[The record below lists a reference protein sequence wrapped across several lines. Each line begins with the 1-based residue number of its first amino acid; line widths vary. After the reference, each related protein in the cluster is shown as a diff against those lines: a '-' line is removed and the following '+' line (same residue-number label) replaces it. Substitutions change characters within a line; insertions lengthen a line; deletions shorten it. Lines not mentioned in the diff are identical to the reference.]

1 MREVLTDIHWPVDWQ
16 QFHFLRPGVLYLFL
30 PLLLILVILIVGN
43 REPQRWKQLIAPVL
57 RPYVFAPGNS
67 RAMWLP
73 LLFFVVGT
81 SLAIIGIAGPAWNR
95 TVIPGQKVQAV
106 VLVALDLSA
115 SMDATDISPTRLE
128 RAKLKLSDFFG
139 AHPGAKAGLI
149 AYAGTP
155 HLVMPFTTD
164 YSLIKLQAASL
175 ATREMPV
182 PGNNTQLLM
191 HDVDTLMTPVLAPSN
206 ILLLTDEV
214 TAADAALFTNYV
226 NTSIHHLEILLMSS
240 PRGAPVPGFPKV
252 VSRQDEGVLQSLAVN
267 PAIRINRLTLDTT
280 DVGRIAERIRAH
292 LIFEKDKKTDDKSWD
307 DMGYL
312 VIIPV
317 GVLVLL
323 WFRRGWAIQWCW
335 LPLLW
340 MVSACSVNSREADWW
355 YTKDYQGQVLY
366 QQQAYQ
372 QAGERFVDLP
382 HKAAAAYKAGDY
394 EAAAALFALDSSA
407 TGEYN
412 RGLALAKLG
421 RYEEAMNAF
430 TDAATLDP
438 ALKNK
443 AANSIGKVS
452 KEKMQVD
459 SVVKIGQ
466 PDTKVKEDKKNGP
479 LKERKRKPDDP
490 GLSADT
496 KVKDMPKTGDRLTDQ
511 VKSNIHQAQESESP
525 QSGKDTT
532 TAANNDAMKNIILR
546 RPPADPGAFLQK
558 RFELQR
564 KRYYQQVKP
573 GTQQW

>member
-1 MREVLTDIHWPVDWQ
+1 MREALVHMHWPIDWQ
-16 QFHFLRPGVLYLFL
+16 QFHFLRPEVLYLFL
-30 PLLLILVILIVGN
+30 PLLLIVIILVLAN
-43 REPQRWKQLIAPVL
+43 REPQKWKQLIAPVL
-57 RPYVFAPGNS
+57 RPYVFAKGNP

-73 LLFFVVGT
+73 LAFFVVGI
-81 SLAIIGIAGPAWNR
+81 SLAITGMAGPTWNR
-95 TVIPGQKVQAV
+95 TIIPGQKVQAV

-115 SMDATDISPTRLE
+115 SMNSTDIPPTRIE
-128 RAKLKLSDFFG
+128 RAKLKLSDFFA
-139 AHPGAKAGLI
+139 AHPGAKAGLL

-182 PGNNTQLLM
+182 PGNNTGLLL
-191 HDVDTLMTPVLAPSN
+191 HYIDTLMTPVLAPSHV
-206 ILLLTDEV
+206 LLMTDEV

-226 NTSIHHLEILLMSS
+226 NTSIHHLEILLLSS
-240 PRGAPVPGFPKV
+240 PEGAPVPGFPKV
-252 VSRQDEGVLQSLAVN
+252 ISRQDENVLQSLAAN
-267 PAIRINRLTLDTT
+267 PGVRINRLTLDTT
-280 DVGRIAERIRAH
+280 DVGSIAKRIQAH
-292 LIFEKDKKTDDKSWD
+292 LIFEKDKKTDDKAWD

-312 VIIPV
+312 VIVPV
-317 GVLVLL
+317 GLLILL
-323 WFRRGWAIQWCW
+323 WFRRGWAIQWCL

-340 MVSACSVNSREADWW
+340 MVSGCSVNSREANWW

-366 QQQAYQ
+366 QRQAYQ
-372 QAGERFVDLP
+372 QASDRFVNLT

-394 EAAAALFALDSSA
+394 EAAAALFALDSTA
-407 TGEYN
+407 AGAYN

-438 ALKNK
+438 ALKDK
-443 AANSIGKVS
+443 AGNSIGKVS
-452 KEKMQVD
+452 KQKMQVD
-459 SVVKIGQ
+459 SIVKMGQ
-466 PDTKVKEDKKNGP
+466 PDTKIKEDKKNGP
-479 LKERKRKPDDP
+479 LKERKRKAEDP

-511 VKSNIHQAQESESP
+511 VKSNIHQAQESDSP
-525 QSGKDTT
+525 DSKKDTT
-532 TAANNDAMKNIILR
+532 APNNDAMKNIILR
-546 RPPADPGAFLQK
+546 RPPADPGEFLHK

-564 KRYYQQVKP
+564 KRYYSQVKP